1 MARYKCGFKWKTC
14 DQDETLGICYSQ
26 RNFLFDFIMFSTSPQ
41 FHWNMKRSESPGH
54 HIALRFTLGKADRE
68 LYRPLGFG
76 SKIFHYETW
85 PLVLSDGVILCLE
98 VKSLCV
104 CFCVDCADDSGPLLW
119 CYGEWGGRPG
129 SWDVWDWSV
138 GVQGLRRDARQWKVK
153 YDFCIKRIPCWKD
166 PPFACCSRTLNFITF
181 QVY

>member
-1 MARYKCGFKWKTC
+1 MKDMWPGWDTGN
-14 DQDETLGICYSQ
+14 LP
-26 RNFLFDFIMFSTSPQ
+26 FSEEFFVWFYNVLNVTSISLKHEAQ
-41 FHWNMKRSESPGH
+41 VQVH

-68 LYRPLGFG
+68 LYRPLGFE

-119 CYGEWGGRPG
+119 RYGEWGGRPG
-129 SWDVWDWSV
+129 SWDAWDWSV

-166 PPFACCSRTLNFITF
+166 PPFACWSRTLNFITF